1 MRIAEKI
8 LLTAILAVMAV
19 AGHTLY
25 AMKITVLGIVV
36 DDQGNPLNAVQI
48 YDVATNEPV
57 GYTNLDGKFDIY
69 VEEYAVLRFESVIL
83 NSEIQV
89 EVNGRRNLPVLMPKN
104 DQVLNEVVVE
114 EVYRE
119 TPVPKPKEQPLKYRN
134 GYLIMETTIP
144 IWNKF
149 FDTGCR
155 LTVQPVLTNVTKGVR
170 QYMHPLI
177 IEGWRYGITQ
187 DRMLDFDKE
196 HADPCDPY
204 VKNEN
209 KRYTKKG
216 FDAIYLDSIK
226 VISVTDEYGCQFI
239 SAVEDYNKLI
249 ALDTAI
255 VANGVVNPLR
265 FFQYSM
271 LGRMVEDPKFLP
283 SPERG
288 EHTDNGNVD
297 LSFEVNSTTLNVDYR
312 RNRVVLDSL
321 MGVFHKLENNS
332 VNYIK
337 GFSLTAKSSPEGVYK
352 RNIALSQARMK
363 AALDFIMSNLS
374 ESTKRSMRKE
384 PETNAVVEKWQVLV
398 DRLHS
403 DGHHDEADKIQ
414 EIIDRYGKDH
424 DACGARIR
432 NLPFYR
438 PMITDN
444 YLPGM
449 RSVTYTIQFV
459 QIRSL
464 TNDEILE
471 KFAKDS
477 TSLTEYE
484 YFRLYRD
491 ILTDDAQ
498 KERVMRLG
506 VKYKPKSRVIANDLA
521 AFLINHKKA
530 DPSIL
535 ERVFADVSPYEK
547 LPNEMRYNQ
556 VAALLAVG
564 RYGEAYEVAYR
575 LPDDDP
581 VCREA
586 HLYAKI
592 FNYEITD
599 DVVAEI
605 GEESLMNEVV
615 LLLCQQK
622 NEVALAKSRGLGDTA
637 EEEYIKAICCL
648 RVYKNTGNFDLED
661 EAQDHMYKALEKK
674 PELKSILSIDGDLV
688 DFYNQ
693 CERVKKAN
701 EEEYGVSYDS
711 ESSDTTTES
720 GSETEN
726 TENTET
732 SETTESAE

>member
-1 MRIAEKI
+1 MRLAEKI
-8 LLTAILAVMAV
+8 LLTAILAVIAV

-25 AMKITVLGIVV
+25 AEKITVLGIVV
-36 DDQGNPLNAVQI
+36 DEEGNPVNAVTI
-48 YDVATNEPV
+48 HDVATNEPV

-69 VEEYAVLRFESVIL
+69 VEEYAVLRFESTIL
-83 NSEIQV
+83 NNEVQV
-89 EVNGRRNLPVLMPKN
+89 EVNGRRNLDVVLLKKDIMM
-104 DQVLNEVVVE
+104 QEV
-114 EVYRE
+114 EVKAQFKE
-119 TPVPKPKEQPLKYRN
+119 TPVPKPKQQPLKYRN

-144 IWNKF
+144 IFNKY

-155 LTVQPVLTNVTKGVR
+155 LTVQPVLTNVTKGER

-177 IEGWRYGITQ
+177 IEGWRYDITQ

-196 HADPCDPY
+196 HADPCAPY
-204 VKNEN
+204 VKNGN
-209 KRYTKKG
+209 KRYTEKG

-226 VISVTDEYGCQFI
+226 VKSVKDEYGCQFI
-239 SAVEDYNKLI
+239 SAVENYNKLI
-249 ALDTAI
+249 ALDTAV

-271 LGRMVEDPKFLP
+271 LGRMVEDKKFLP
-283 SPERG
+283 SPERS
-288 EHTDNGNVD
+288 EHTDEGNVD
-297 LSFEVNSTTLNVDYR
+297 LLFEVNSTMLNVDYR

-321 MGVFHKLENNS
+321 MEVFHRLENDP

-337 GFSLTAKSSPEGVYK
+337 GFSLTVKSSPEGVYA
-352 RNIALSQARMK
+352 RNMALSNARAD
-363 AALDFIMSNLS
+363 AARDFIMSNLS
-374 ESTKRSMRKE
+374 EKTKRNVGKAKSF
-384 PETNAVVEKWQVLV
+384 AAVEKWQVLV
-398 DRLHS
+398 DRLHF

-414 EIIDRYGKDH
+414 EIIDRYDNDY
-424 DACGARIR
+424 DACWAHIR
-432 NLPFYR
+432 NLSFYR

-449 RSVTYTIQFV
+449 RSVTYTIQLV
-459 QIRSL
+459 QIRAL
-464 TNDEILE
+464 TDDEILE

-477 TSLTEYE
+477 TSLSEYE

-491 ILTDDAQ
+491 ICTDDAQ

-521 AFLINHKKA
+521 AFLINNNKA
-530 DPSIL
+530 DPSII
-535 ERVFADVSPYEK
+535 ERVLATASPYEK
-547 LPNEMRYNQ
+547 LPNELRYNQ

-564 RYGEAYEVAYR
+564 RYSEAYEVAYR

-581 VCREA
+581 VCRKA

-599 DVVAEI
+599 DVVAEVCE
-605 GEESLMNEVV
+605 GSLMNEVV

-648 RVYKNTGNFDLED
+648 RVHKTTGNFDLEE

-674 PELKSILSIDGDLV
+674 PDLKTIISVDGDLV
-688 DFYNQ
+688 DFYNN
-693 CERVKKAN
+693 CERVRKAN
-701 EEEYGVSYDS
+701 EEAYGVSYES

-720 GSETEN
+720 GSDTEN
-726 TENTET
+726 TESTET